1 MITITQTAII
11 PASLQR
17 VILALVATLLC
28 TLAHAGKSN
37 SYDGELTLPAD
48 HRPGYQPTLR
58 FCIEKDE
65 MTGSFIAHSA
75 TEARFNRIWMNQHRA
90 KTGNAAKKELIKLG
104 AKALYRAI
112 HKRASMNFLPDEN
125 GRVRV
130 AKSSKNFAV
139 DYNLHL
145 RSSSLA
151 FGVAV
156 NF

>member
-17 VILALVATLLC
+17 VILALAATLLC

-65 MTGSFIAHSA
+65 LTGSFIAHSA